1 MKKALDTEDQRIS
14 RELSDDFQKLF
25 SESDDSQFPPF
36 TNLFWQEQ
44 QKYINSST
52 TIRYHPVILK
62 FCLHLAAK
70 LSSVLKDLCCDSTTV
85 SDLLVFPSWMTLGDY
100 KNYIKS
106 TREFNPD
113 VVNDLGKQTANFSGI
128 ERYVTILLDEMK
140 IQCSKL
146 ACHVF

>member
-14 RELSDDFQKLF
+14 PELSNDFQKQF

-36 TNLFWQEQ
+36 TNLFQQEQ

-52 TIRYHPVILK
+52 TIRYYPIILK
-62 FCLHLAAK
+62 FCLNLAAK
-70 LSSVLKDLCCDSTTV
+70 LSSVLKDLCFDSTTV
-85 SDLLVFPSWMTLGDY
+85 SDLLVFASSRTLRDY

-113 VVNDLGKQTANFSGI
+113 VVNNLGKQTANFSGI
-128 ERYVTILLDEMK
+128 EGYVTILLDEME
-140 IQCSKL
+140 IQC
-146 ACHVF
+146 